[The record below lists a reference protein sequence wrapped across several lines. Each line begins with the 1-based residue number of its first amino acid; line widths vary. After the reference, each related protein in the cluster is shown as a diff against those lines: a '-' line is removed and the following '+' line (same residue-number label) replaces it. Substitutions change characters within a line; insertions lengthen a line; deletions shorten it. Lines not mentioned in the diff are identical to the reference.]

1 MSGDSLASLGYLA
14 LLLLALGGAYLA
26 SHRQSVGKSL
36 QMALVWGMIFM
47 GCMAIYGLWGDI
59 SRDYGRKSLPI
70 TQQDGAIALPRASD
84 GHYYVTANV
93 NGTEIEFLVDTG
105 ASDIV
110 LSRLD
115 AARIGFDLDRLAFL
129 GSARTAN
136 GVVPIAY
143 GRLKTIRLG
152 HHLDQAVS
160 VSINGGEMDKSLLG
174 MSYLGRFG
182 RIEMTQ
188 DQLILRR

>member
-1 MSGDSLASLGYLA
+1 MSGDSLASLGYSA

-105 ASDIV
+105 ASNIV

-152 HHLDQAVS
+152 NHLDQAVS

>member
-1 MSGDSLASLGYLA
+1 MSGDSLANLGYFA

-152 HHLDQAVS
+152 NHLDQAVS

>member
-1 MSGDSLASLGYLA
+1 MSGDLLASLGYLA

>member
-47 GCMAIYGLWGDI
+47 GCMAIYGLWSDI

-84 GHYYVTANV
+84 GHYYVTAEV

-110 LSRLD
+110 LSRVD
-115 AARIGFDLDRLAFL
+115 AARIGFDLDKLAFL

-136 GVVPIAY
+136 GIVPIAY

>member
-1 MSGDSLASLGYLA
+1 MSGDLLASLGYLA

-70 TQQDGAIALPRASD
+70 TQQDGAIAMPRASD
-84 GHYYVTANV
+84 GHYYVTAEV

-110 LSRLD
+110 LSRAD
-115 AARIGFDLDRLAFL
+115 AARIGFDLDKLAFS

-143 GRLKTIRLG
+143 GRLKTMRLG

-188 DQLILRR
+188 NQLILRR

>member
-84 GHYYVTANV
+84 GHYYVTAEV

-110 LSRLD
+110 LSRVD
-115 AARIGFDLDRLAFL
+115 AARIGFDSDKLAFL

>member
-14 LLLLALGGAYLA
+14 LLLVALGCAYLA

-36 QMALVWGMIFM
+36 QMALVWGMIFL
-47 GCMAIYGLWGDI
+47 GCMAVYGLWGDI
-59 SRDYGRKSLPI
+59 SRDYGRNSLPI
-70 TQQDGAIALPRASD
+70 TQQDGAIALPRAPD
-84 GHYYVTANV
+84 WHYYVTAEV
-93 NGTEIEFLVDTG
+93 NGAAIDFLVDTW

-110 LSRLD
+110 LSRAD
-115 AARIGFDLDRLAFL
+115 AARIGFDLEKLAFL

-143 GRLKTIRLG
+143 SRLKTIQLG
-152 HHLDQAVS
+152 PYLDQGIS
-160 VSINGGEMDKSLLG
+160 VAINGGEMEKSLLG
-174 MSYLGRFG
+174 MSYLGLFG
-182 RIEMTQ
+182 RIEIAQ

>member
-70 TQQDGAIALPRASD
+70 TQQDGAIAMPRASD
-84 GHYYVTANV
+84 GHYYLTAEV

-110 LSRLD
+110 LSRAD
-115 AARIGFDLDRLAFL
+115 AARIGFDLDKLAFS

-143 GRLKTIRLG
+143 GRLKTMRLG

>member
-1 MSGDSLASLGYLA
+1 MSGDSLASIGYLA

-110 LSRLD
+110 LSRAD
-115 AARIGFDLDRLAFL
+115 AARIGFDLDKLAFL

-143 GRLKTIRLG
+143 GRLKTMRLG
-152 HHLDQAVS
+152 HHIDQAVS

>member
-14 LLLLALGGAYLA
+14 LLLVALGGAYLA

-36 QMALVWGMIFM
+36 QMALVWGMIFL
-47 GCMAIYGLWGDI
+47 GCMAVYGLWGDI
-59 SRDYGRKSLPI
+59 SRDYGRNSLPI
-70 TQQDGAIALPRASD
+70 TQQDGAIALPRAPD
-84 GHYYVTANV
+84 GHYYVTAEV
-93 NGTEIEFLVDTG
+93 NGAAIDFLVDTG

-110 LSRLD
+110 LSRAD
-115 AARIGFDLDRLAFL
+115 APRIGFDLEKLAFL

-143 GRLKTIRLG
+143 SRLKTIQLG
-152 HHLDQAVS
+152 PYLDQGISIA
-160 VSINGGEMDKSLLG
+160 INGGEMEKSLLG
-174 MSYLGRFG
+174 MSYLGLFG
-182 RIEMTQ
+182 RIEIAQ

>member
-59 SRDYGRKSLPI
+59 SRDYGRNSLPI

-84 GHYYVTANV
+84 GHYYVTAEV

-110 LSRLD
+110 LSRVD
-115 AARIGFDLDRLAFL
+115 AARIGFDLDKLAFL

-143 GRLKTIRLG
+143 VRLKTIRLG

-160 VSINGGEMDKSLLG
+160 VSINGGDMDKSLLG

-182 RIEMTQ
+182 RIEMIQ

>member
-84 GHYYVTANV
+84 GHYYVTAEV

-110 LSRLD
+110 LSRVD
-115 AARIGFDLDRLAFL
+115 AARIGFDLDKLAFL

>member
-14 LLLLALGGAYLA
+14 LLLVALGGAYLA

-36 QMALVWGMIFM
+36 QMALVWGMIFL
-47 GCMAIYGLWGDI
+47 GCMAVYGLWGDI
-59 SRDYGRKSLPI
+59 SRDYGRNSLPI
-70 TQQDGAIALPRASD
+70 TQQDGAIALPRAPD
-84 GHYYVTANV
+84 GHYYVTAEV
-93 NGTEIEFLVDTG
+93 NGAAIDFLVDTG

-110 LSRLD
+110 LSRAD
-115 AARIGFDLDRLAFL
+115 AARIGFDLEKLAFL

-143 GRLKTIRLG
+143 SRLKTIQLG
-152 HHLDQAVS
+152 HYLDQGIS
-160 VSINGGEMDKSLLG
+160 VAINGGEMEKSLLG
-174 MSYLGRFG
+174 MSYLGLFG
-182 RIEMTQ
+182 RIEIAQ

>member
-14 LLLLALGGAYLA
+14 LLLVALGGAYLA

-36 QMALVWGMIFM
+36 QMALVWGMIFL
-47 GCMAIYGLWGDI
+47 GCMAVYGLWGDI
-59 SRDYGRKSLPI
+59 SRDYGRNSLPI
-70 TQQDGAIALPRASD
+70 TQQDGAIALPRAPD
-84 GHYYVTANV
+84 GHYYVTAEV

-110 LSRLD
+110 LSRAD
-115 AARIGFDLDRLAFL
+115 AARIGFDLDKLAFS

-143 GRLKTIRLG
+143 GRLKTMRLG

>member
-59 SRDYGRKSLPI
+59 SRDYGRNSLPI

-84 GHYYVTANV
+84 GHYYVTAEV

-110 LSRLD
+110 LSRVD
-115 AARIGFDLDRLAFL
+115 AARIGFDLDKLAFL

-182 RIEMTQ
+182 RIEMIQ

>member
-1 MSGDSLASLGYLA
+1 MRGDSLASLGYLA

-70 TQQDGAIALPRASD
+70 TQQDGAIAMPRASD
-84 GHYYVTANV
+84 GHYYVTAEV

-110 LSRLD
+110 LSRAD
-115 AARIGFDLDRLAFL
+115 AARIGFDLDKLAFS

-143 GRLKTIRLG
+143 GRLKTMRLG

>member
-1 MSGDSLASLGYLA
+1 MSGESLANLGYLA

-36 QMALVWGMIFM
+36 QMALVWGMIFL
-47 GCMAIYGLWGDI
+47 GCMAVYGLWGDI
-59 SRDYGRKSLPI
+59 SRDYGRNSLPI
-70 TQQDGAIALPRASD
+70 TQQDGAIALPRAPD
-84 GHYYVTANV
+84 GHYYVTAEV
-93 NGTEIEFLVDTG
+93 NGAAIDFLVDTG

-110 LSRLD
+110 LSRAD
-115 AARIGFDLDRLAFL
+115 AARIGFDLEKLAFL

-143 GRLKTIRLG
+143 SRLKAIQLG
-152 HHLDQAVS
+152 PYLDQGLS
-160 VSINGGEMDKSLLG
+160 VAINGGEMEKSLLG
-174 MSYLGRFG
+174 MSYLGLFG
-182 RIEMTQ
+182 RIEIAQ

>member
-1 MSGDSLASLGYLA
+1 MSGDSLASLGYSA

-84 GHYYVTANV
+84 GHYYVTADV

-110 LSRLD
+110 LSRVD

-152 HHLDQAVS
+152 NHLDQAVS

>member
-59 SRDYGRKSLPI
+59 SRDYGRNSLPI

-84 GHYYVTANV
+84 GHYYVTAEV

-182 RIEMTQ
+182 RIEITQ

>member
-36 QMALVWGMIFM
+36 QMALVWGMIFI

-70 TQQDGAIALPRASD
+70 TQQDGAIAMPRASD
-84 GHYYVTANV
+84 GHYYVTAEV

-110 LSRLD
+110 LSRAD
-115 AARIGFDLDRLAFL
+115 AARIGFDLDKLAFS

-143 GRLKTIRLG
+143 GRLKTMRLG

>member
-152 HHLDQAVS
+152 NHLDQAVS

>member
-1 MSGDSLASLGYLA
+1 MSGDLLASLGYLA

-70 TQQDGAIALPRASD
+70 TQQDGAIAMPRASD
-84 GHYYVTANV
+84 GHYYVTAEV

-110 LSRLD
+110 LSRAD
-115 AARIGFDLDRLAFL
+115 AARIGFDLDKLAFS

-143 GRLKTIRLG
+143 GRLKTMRLG

>member
-1 MSGDSLASLGYLA
+1 MSGDSLASLGYSA

-26 SHRQSVGKSL
+26 SHNQSVGKSL

-115 AARIGFDLDRLAFL
+115 AARIGFDLDSLAFL

-152 HHLDQAVS
+152 NHLDQAVS

>member
-70 TQQDGAIALPRASD
+70 TQQDGAIAMPRASD
-84 GHYYVTANV
+84 GHYYVTAEV

-110 LSRLD
+110 LSRAD
-115 AARIGFDLDRLAFL
+115 AARIGFDLDKLVFS

-143 GRLKTIRLG
+143 GHLKTMRLG

>member
-1 MSGDSLASLGYLA
+1 MSGDSLASLGYSA

-115 AARIGFDLDRLAFL
+115 AARIGFDLERLAFL

-152 HHLDQAVS
+152 NHLDQAVS

>member
-1 MSGDSLASLGYLA
+1 MSGDSLASLGYSV

-152 HHLDQAVS
+152 NHLDQAVS

>member
-59 SRDYGRKSLPI
+59 SRDYGRNSLPI

-84 GHYYVTANV
+84 GHYYVTAEV

-110 LSRLD
+110 LSRVD
-115 AARIGFDLDRLAFL
+115 AARIGFDSDKLAFL

-182 RIEMTQ
+182 RIEITQ

>member
-70 TQQDGAIALPRASD
+70 TQQDGAIAMPRASD
-84 GHYYVTANV
+84 GHYYVTAEV

-110 LSRLD
+110 LSRAD
-115 AARIGFDLDRLAFL
+115 AARIGFDLDKLAFS

-143 GRLKTIRLG
+143 GRLKTMRLG

-174 MSYLGRFG
+174 MSYLGRFE
-182 RIEMTQ
+182 RIEITQ
-188 DQLILRR
+188 DQLILKR

>member
-70 TQQDGAIALPRASD
+70 TQQDGAIAMPRASD
-84 GHYYVTANV
+84 GHYYVTAEV

-110 LSRLD
+110 LSRAD
-115 AARIGFDLDRLAFL
+115 AARIGFDLDKLAFS
-129 GSARTAN
+129 GSVRTAN

-143 GRLKTIRLG
+143 GRLKTMRLG